1 MEILYTIMVASTT
14 LILLSLAVFLVVFL
28 GYVLYEFVRG
38 WL

>member
-14 LILLSLAVFLVVFL
+14 LILLSLALFLIVFL
-28 GYVLYEFVRG
+28 GYLLYEFIRG